1 MTTDP
6 KGTRPMRIRSPLV
19 GISIAALLAA
29 MPAVAAAHAELE
41 SSIPEAGEN
50 LDTPPTEVTL
60 TFDDELNPSGSSFT
74 VADADGHEVGNG
86 EVDLTVADRN
96 VLSGEVTIT
105 DPGVYTVAYTVV
117 GDDGHAV
124 SGTLSFG
131 YNADQAIPGATT
143 DEPPDTA
150 MPSRRVPVAP
160 LLGLLLLALAVVIGV
175 RRIALR

>member
-1 MTTDP
+1 MTT
-6 KGTRPMRIRSPLV
+6 GARRIRPLRIRSLLV
-19 GISIAALLAA
+19 GVSIAGLLAA

-41 SSIPEAGEN
+41 SSAPAAGDN

-74 VADADGHEVGNG
+74 VTDADGHEVGSG

-96 VLSGEVTIT
+96 VLSGEVTIA
-105 DPGVYTVAYTVV
+105 DPGVYTVEYAVV

-124 SGTLSFG
+124 SGTISFG
-131 YNADQAIPGATT
+131 YNADDAIPGSTT

-150 MPSRRVPVAP
+150 MPTPRPPVAP
-160 LLGLLLLALAVVIGV
+160 LLGLLSLAVAGVIGV
-175 RRIALR
+175 RRLALR